1 MVATMKSPKAKVGW
15 QDAPAVE
22 AKEADLGVAQ
32 SSEIN
37 DLCDMLQNHPHNGHD
52 CLGVLKHDDDCYALH
67 PAEHF
72 QGTLDAHEQLTLK
85 NLLESTG
92 GLRLTRRQRY
102 SVALTVASSQ
112 VQLQSTP
119 WLKYKWDKNDILFFK
134 DQLDPKTIL
143 IDQPRLSRDV
153 ELESSP
159 ADEKQQLND
168 RSITTLGIL
177 LLELCFGT
185 TLETHP
191 IRARYPVI
199 DGPTKPYL
207 DLAAALEWS
216 EQVNEEA
223 GPEFASAVSWCLK
236 SNCINPTNDDWRVEL
251 YENVVKPLQECHQHL
266 L

>member
-1 MVATMKSPKAKVGW
+1 MVATIKPQKSKVGW
-15 QDAPAVE
+15 QDAPIVD
-22 AKEADLGVAQ
+22 AKEASQGTSQ
-32 SSEIN
+32 STEIS
-37 DLCDMLQNHPHNGHD
+37 DLCSMLHNRSHND
-52 CLGVLKHDDDCYALH
+52 HNCLGVLRHDDDCYALH
-67 PAEHF
+67 PADQF
-72 QGTLDAHEQLTLK
+72 QGTLDAHERLTLK
-85 NLLESTG
+85 DLLESTS
-92 GLRLTRRQRY
+92 GLNLTRRQRY

-119 WLKYKWDKNDILFFK
+119 WLKTKWDKNDILFFK
-134 DQLDPKTIL
+134 DKSDPKTIL

-153 ELESSP
+153 ELENSAP
-159 ADEKQQLND
+159 DEKQQLND

-177 LLELCFGT
+177 LLELCFGR
-185 TLETHP
+185 TLEAHP
-191 IRARYPVI
+191 IRARYPQ
-199 DGPTKPYL
+199 GQTNPYL

-223 GPEFASAVSWCLK
+223 GPEFANAISWCLK